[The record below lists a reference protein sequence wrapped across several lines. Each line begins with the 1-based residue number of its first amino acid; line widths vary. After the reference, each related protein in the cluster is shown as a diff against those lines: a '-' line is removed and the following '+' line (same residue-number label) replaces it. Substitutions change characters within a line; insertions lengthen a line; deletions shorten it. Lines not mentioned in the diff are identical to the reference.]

1 MEGNRRRSARIA
13 AAAGAAALALSVAA
27 CGGESSSDSDEPAGA
42 YEVEVTTAKFP
53 TRQRLGETT
62 LLRLGVR
69 NTGDKAL
76 PALTTTFE
84 LEKEEGESSSIPFAI
99 RSSEPG
105 LAQPDRP
112 VWVLSARYP
121 KLAGEAIGAGAET
134 ASKKTYDFGPLQP
147 GEAARA
153 VWKLSAVRTGKYTLV
168 YEIGAGLG
176 GKARAESAA
185 GVEPGGSFTV
195 RITEVPPE
203 TIVTDSGEVVE
214 APRPREQTR
223 ANR

>member
-1 MEGNRRRSARIA
+1 MEGNRRRSAQIA

-84 LEKEEGESSSIPFAI
+84 IKKEEGESSSIPFAI
-99 RSSEPG
+99 RSPEPR

-121 KLAGEAIGAGAET
+121 KLAGETIPAGAET
-134 ASKKTYDFGPLQP
+134 SSKKTYDFGPLQP
-147 GEAARA
+147 GETTRA
-153 VWKLSAVRTGKYTLV
+153 VWKLNAVRTGKYTLV
-168 YEIGAGLG
+168 YEIGASLG
-176 GKARAESAA
+176 GRARAESAA

-203 TIVTDSGEVVE
+203 TIVTDSGEVVTI
-214 APRPREQTR
+214 RPGEQTE